1 MAPRIFALG
10 KWQKIRDH
18 KRGRAKGEGMKKYSL
33 LVVMASISL
42 AACSQTQKTEGVGFI
57 SGTTQSVLT
66 IAGNAAIADADFTL
80 IRAKQVSLNFT
91 GFVEERNQGFLQ
103 NLVARRIEASGGSLA
118 RSGRSDIEIEV
129 IVNRAG
135 NDQGSSTIPII
146 QQARRTEAV
155 VDLTL
160 VFRDPSSGN
169 RLAEQN
175 IRGEGKYEQA
185 RWVGVQG
192 RGKYFVRKFK
202 PTGQILG
209 ATVNRGLV
217 TEQWIEVDPR

>member
-1 MAPRIFALG
+1 MKTNSLVLFFA
-10 KWQKIRDH
+10 
-18 KRGRAKGEGMKKYSL
+18 A
-33 LVVMASISL
+33 ISL

-66 IAGNAAIADADFTL
+66 IAGNAAIVDADFSL
-80 IRAKQVSLNFT
+80 IQSKQVSLNFT

-103 NLVARRIEASGGSLA
+103 NLVARRIEANGGTLA
-118 RSGRSDIEIEV
+118 RSGRADIEIEV

-135 NDQGSSTIPII
+135 NDQGSSAIPII

-160 VFRDPSSGN
+160 IFRDPSSGK

-185 RWVGVQG
+185 RWVGIQG

-202 PTGQILG
+202 PTGEILG
-209 ATVNRGLV
+209 SSVNRGLT
-217 TEQWIEVDPR
+217 TEEWTEIQPR